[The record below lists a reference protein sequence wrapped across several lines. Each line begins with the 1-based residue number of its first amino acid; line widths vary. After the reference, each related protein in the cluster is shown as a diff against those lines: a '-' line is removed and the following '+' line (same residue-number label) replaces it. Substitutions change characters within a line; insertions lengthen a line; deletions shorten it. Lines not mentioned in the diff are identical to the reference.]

1 MMGRQSGQIAFEVI
15 HIEAMVPRN
24 HLLRKIQRSLQ
35 FGFIYE
41 KAQDLY
47 AQTGRPSIDPVLLV
61 KMLLIG
67 YLYGIK
73 SERRLEEE
81 VNLNLAYRWFCNLN
95 VTDRVPD
102 HSTFSQNRKR
112 RFDQSGVFED
122 VFSGILQQCIT
133 LGLVTGE
140 CTVGDGSYLPA
151 NVSSYSQVK
160 LHETVKLGM
169 QSYLSALDEELEKEP
184 GFRKV
189 EDRTQI
195 IHRTTSQTDPDCG
208 QIHHGKKSGLGY
220 LVETTVDCG
229 HGIITGVDTYSA
241 NQKESSV
248 CLRGIEKQIKQG
260 IPLKR
265 IALDRGYD
273 VSAVHRGL
281 ELLGIKGFIPPVNFT
296 NSPEKSGFQYVAED
310 DEFICP
316 EGYRLSY
323 EKLYCVQSTGN
334 YLRYYKSKEED
345 CEACPRKR
353 TCIKKLKSRRIIGG
367 SFYPASARNRIRAES
382 LEMKFMMKLR
392 QIWAEGTYAV
402 LKREHC
408 LQSIRKRGILRARE
422 ECLLSATALNMKR
435 AVMALG
441 V

>member
-1 MMGRQSGQIAFEVI
+1 
-15 HIEAMVPRN
+15 
-24 HLLRKIQRSLQ
+24 
-35 FGFIYE
+35 
-41 KAQDLY
+41 
-47 AQTGRPSIDPVLLV
+47 
-61 KMLLIG
+61 MLLIG

-81 VNLNLAYRWFCNLN
+81 INLNLAYRWFCNLN
-95 VTDRVPD
+95 VSDRVPD

-160 LHETVKLGM
+160 LQETVKRGM
-169 QSYLSALDEELEKEP
+169 QSYLSILDQELEKEP

-189 EDRTQI
+189 EERTQS

-229 HGIITGVDTYSA
+229 HGIITGVDAYSA

-281 ELLGIKGFIPPVNFT
+281 ELLGIKGFITPVNFT

-316 EGYRLSY
+316 EGQRLRY

-334 YLRYYKSKEED
+334 YLSYYKSKEED

-353 TCIKKLKSRRIIGG
+353 TCIKKSKSRRIIGG

-382 LEMKFMMKLR
+382 LEKKFMMKLR

>member
-15 HIEAMVPRN
+15 DIDAMVPKN
-24 HLLRKIQRSLQ
+24 HLLRKIQGCLQ
-35 FGFIYE
+35 FNFIYE
-41 KAQDLY
+41 KTQDLY
-47 AQTGRPSIDPVLLV
+47 AQTGRPSVDPVLLI

-81 VNLNLAYRWFCNLN
+81 VSLNLAYRWFCNLN
-95 VTDRVPD
+95 VSDRVPD
-102 HSTFSQNRKR
+102 HSTFSQNRRR
-112 RFDQSGVFED
+112 RFDHSGVFED
-122 VFSGILQQCIT
+122 VFSGILQQCIA

-160 LHETVKLGM
+160 LQEIVTRGM
-169 QSYLSALDEELEKEP
+169 QSYLAALDEELEKEP
-184 GFRKV
+184 GFRQV
-189 EDRTQI
+189 EEKTRSIQ
-195 IHRTTSQTDPDCG
+195 RTTSQTDPDCG

-220 LVETTVDCG
+220 LVEATVDCG
-229 HGIITGVDTYSA
+229 HGIITGIDTYPA

-248 CLRGIEKQIKQG
+248 CLRGLEKQINQG

-281 ELLGIKGFIPPVNFT
+281 EPLGITGFIPPVNFI
-296 NSPEKSGFQYVAED
+296 NSPEKSGFEYVPQD
-310 DEFICP
+310 DEFVCP
-316 EGYRLSY
+316 EGHRLRY

-334 YLRYYKSKEED
+334 YLRYYKSNEED
-345 CEACPRKR
+345 CGVCPRKG
-353 TCIKKLKSRRIIGG
+353 TCVKKLKTRRIIGG
-367 SFYPASARNRIRAES
+367 SFYPASARNRIRAAS

-392 QIWAEGTYAV
+392 QIWAEGTFAV

-408 LQSIRKRGILRARE
+408 LQSIRKRGILRA
-422 ECLLSATALNMKR
+422 
-435 AVMALG
+435 
-441 V
+441 

>member
-1 MMGRQSGQIAFEVI
+1 MMGRQSGQITFEVI
-15 HIEAMVPRN
+15 DLDIMVPKN

-35 FGFIYE
+35 FDFIYE
-41 KAQDLY
+41 KTQDLY

-81 VNLNLAYRWFCNLN
+81 INLNLAYRWFCNLN
-95 VTDRVPD
+95 VSDRVPD

-160 LHETVKLGM
+160 LQETVKRGM
-169 QSYLSALDEELEKEP
+169 QSYLSILDQELEKEP

-189 EDRTQI
+189 EERTQS

-229 HGIITGVDTYSA
+229 HGIITGVDAYSA

-248 CLRGIEKQIKQG
+248 CLRGI
-260 IPLKR
+260 
-265 IALDRGYD
+265 
-273 VSAVHRGL
+273 
-281 ELLGIKGFIPPVNFT
+281 
-296 NSPEKSGFQYVAED
+296 
-310 DEFICP
+310 
-316 EGYRLSY
+316 
-323 EKLYCVQSTGN
+323 
-334 YLRYYKSKEED
+334 
-345 CEACPRKR
+345 
-353 TCIKKLKSRRIIGG
+353 
-367 SFYPASARNRIRAES
+367 
-382 LEMKFMMKLR
+382 
-392 QIWAEGTYAV
+392 
-402 LKREHC
+402 
-408 LQSIRKRGILRARE
+408 
-422 ECLLSATALNMKR
+422 
-435 AVMALG
+435 
-441 V
+441 